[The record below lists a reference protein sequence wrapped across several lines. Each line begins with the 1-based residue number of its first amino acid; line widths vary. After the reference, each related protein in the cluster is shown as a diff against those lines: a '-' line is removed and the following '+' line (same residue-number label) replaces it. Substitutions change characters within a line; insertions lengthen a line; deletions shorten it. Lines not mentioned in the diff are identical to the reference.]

1 MDKTSSFILGVMAGA
16 VGLGFASY
24 VIAEY
29 LPAKRKEAELLRS
42 TDAAEADDADEEV
55 SSESEEET
63 VAESEA
69 VSTGNS

>member
-1 MDKTSSFILGVMAGA
+1 MDKTSSFILGLMAGA

-24 VIAEY
+24 VFAEY

-42 TDAAEADDADEEV
+42 ADADDGDEEV
-55 SSESEEET
+55 SSESAEET

-69 VSTGNS
+69 VSTSNS

>member
-1 MDKTSSFILGVMAGA
+1 MDKTSSFILGLMAGA

-42 TDAAEADDADEEV
+42 ADAADADEEF

>member
-1 MDKTSSFILGVMAGA
+1 MDKTSSFILGLMAGA

-42 TDAAEADDADEEV
+42 ADADEEF

>member
-1 MDKTSSFILGVMAGA
+1 MDKTSSFILGLMAGA

-42 TDAAEADDADEEV
+42 ADAAEADEEV

>member
-1 MDKTSSFILGVMAGA
+1 MDKTSSFILGLMAGA

-42 TDAAEADDADEEV
+42 ADAADADEEV

-69 VSTGNS
+69 VSTSNS

>member
-1 MDKTSSFILGVMAGA
+1 MDKTSSFILGLMAGA

-42 TDAAEADDADEEV
+42 ADADEEV

-63 VAESEA
+63 VAESKA

>member
-1 MDKTSSFILGVMAGA
+1 MDKTSSFILGLMVGA

-42 TDAAEADDADEEV
+42 ADAADADEEV

>member
-1 MDKTSSFILGVMAGA
+1 MDKTSSFILGLMAGA

-42 TDAAEADDADEEV
+42 ADAADADEEI

>member
-1 MDKTSSFILGVMAGA
+1 MDKTSSFILGLMTGA

-42 TDAAEADDADEEV
+42 ADAADADEEV

>member
-1 MDKTSSFILGVMAGA
+1 MDKTSSFILGLMAGA

-42 TDAAEADDADEEV
+42 ADAADADEEV
-55 SSESEEET
+55 SSESKEET

>member
-1 MDKTSSFILGVMAGA
+1 MDKTSSFILGLMAGA

-42 TDAAEADDADEEV
+42 ADADEEV

>member
-1 MDKTSSFILGVMAGA
+1 MDKTSSFILGLMAGA

-42 TDAAEADDADEEV
+42 ADAADADEEV

>member
-1 MDKTSSFILGVMAGA
+1 MDKTSSFILGLMAGA

-42 TDAAEADDADEEV
+42 ADADEEV

-63 VAESEA
+63 VADSEA

>member
-1 MDKTSSFILGVMAGA
+1 MDKTSSFILGLMAGA

-42 TDAAEADDADEEV
+42 TDSAEADDADEEV
-55 SSESEEET
+55 SS
-63 VAESEA
+63 
-69 VSTGNS
+69 